1 MKKIDV
7 QDYFVNVQGG
17 DGTIVEIPYNVKE
30 SLVGCLFH
38 PELKLGGREIIE
50 RDVIAKKIESAEE
63 YVLLENAEYQ
73 KLLHAFETVKG
84 FGKSEVELVKRVFD
98 AEDVN
103 VVEQV

>member
-7 QDYFVNVQGG
+7 RDYLVAVLAEN
-17 DGTIVEIPYNVKE
+17 GTTIEIPYNVKE

-50 RDVIAKKIESAEE
+50 RDVVAKKIESAVD
-63 YVLLENAEYQ
+63 YVLLEAAEYQ

-84 FGKSEVELVKRVFD
+84 FGKAEVELVKRVFN
-98 AEDVN
+98 AEN
-103 VVEQV
+103 VEVAEIA